1 MSISKNKNHSE
12 KLELLGERYLGDCL
26 VSEAELHEYIR
37 TLHIPDWESF
47 AASMQVVVDVTGAL
61 IENETDEI
69 DDSAL
74 QLIEQVSRESEDKS
88 YRQIMETIAAAI
100 EQGGE
105 GIRSAYKTAAVAV
118 DMVFIWTPEYFSS
131 LKQYARKLRRMRMS
145 SRKKA

>member
-1 MSISKNKNHSE
+1 MSISKNNSHSE
-12 KLELLGERYLGDCL
+12 KLELLGERYLGECL
-26 VSEAELHEYIR
+26 VGEDELHEYIR

-74 QLIEQVSRESEDKS
+74 QLIEQVARESEDKS
-88 YRQIMETIAAAI
+88 YQRIMEAIVAAI

-118 DMVFIWTPEYFSS
+118 DMVFIWTPEYFSA
-131 LKQYARKLRRMRMS
+131 LKQYAGKLRRKKSS